1 MGEGRRGQ
9 FRSGLE
15 RLLTLSHGWNLG
27 CAECESPDLHSG
39 QPGVRRCLC
48 LAGGVWAGR
57 RARRCLHKGHW
68 AAWVQRLPGK
78 ARAREADEGYGQVG
92 EDSAVQAPTAASYA
106 AGGPQSQIVNQI
118 QVLKCYK

>member
-39 QPGVRRCLC
+39 QSGVRRCVCVWLVVF
-48 LAGGVWAGR
+48 GRVGVPAFR
-57 RARRCLHKGHW
+57 LHKGCW
-68 AAWVQRLPGK
+68 AAWVQTPPGK
-78 ARAREADEGYGQVG
+78 AKGREVD
-92 EDSAVQAPTAASYA
+92 
-106 AGGPQSQIVNQI
+106 
-118 QVLKCYK
+118 